1 MRTISL
7 SLVLGLLVLSV
18 SYCHGQE
25 SPRAIIEKAIK
36 ARGGL
41 ETITKPGAS
50 YRKVKGEFPDRG
62 YKFIGDGYSES
73 RKNRLKLVHN
83 TIGTDDNEQ
92 RIMVINGDKGW
103 FVLQGTLITLDE
115 RAMARMKRARF
126 ADRVA
131 SLTVLMKEKGYKLAH
146 LGESKIKEKTALG
159 IKVSYEG
166 QPDMNLYFDK
176 HSGLLIKTRQQFFD
190 SDENREVVHELYY
203 SEFKAFDP
211 LAKEIT
217 ALKKANISVKPQD
230 LVKYVREQT
239 PTPEI
244 KDKIQ
249 QYIGQLGSPVFRIRI
264 KATAELEKIGTPATP
279 YLAKVLDSVD
289 PEVSRRATACLA
301 NIETK
306 GNGHLL
312 LSAVRVISAH
322 NPEGAV
328 PALLNYVP
336 WSEGVLNQEI
346 RSALLALR
354 KSDKAN
360 KAELLKALENK
371 HPIVKQAA
379 AAALGHDGGTFA
391 KLPGRRLFPTG
402 VQFATRCEMY
412 RDGKLHMILQTLEVN
427 YYNGLNDSLFAQPDL
442 TTP

>member
-1 MRTISL
+1 MELT
-7 SLVLGLLVLSV
+7 LLVLTLIVLLALGVPVAFSLLSAAIVTFWALGIPLVAVFQRVAAGMSV
-18 SYCHGQE
+18 FTLM
-25 SPRAIIEKAIK
+25 AIPFFIFAGDLMYRSGIAARLVRVAEATLGRP
-36 ARGGL
+36 RGGL
-41 ETITKPGAS
+41 GLVNVGAS
-50 YRKVKGEFPDRG
+50 TMFGAVSGSAIASASAMG
-62 YKFIGDGYSES
+62 S
-73 RKNRLKLVHN
+73 
-83 TIGTDDNEQ
+83 
-92 RIMVINGDKGW
+92 
-103 FVLQGTLITLDE
+103 TL
-115 RAMARMKRARF
+115 AP
-126 ADRVA
+126 
-131 SLTVLMKEKGYKLAH
+131 LMKEKGYKLAH